1 MLFYFL
7 STSISMTLDSV
18 TWLSRFKNLQKAYE
32 IRVNA
37 PITIKVLAE
46 ISFHVMAE
54 DWKCLK
60 DTLAFSSF
68 TVC

>member
-1 MLFYFL
+1 
-7 STSISMTLDSV
+7 MTLDSV

-37 PITIKVLAE
+37 PITIKVLRE

-54 DWKCLK
+54 DWKRLQY
-60 DTLAFSSF
+60 TLAFSSF